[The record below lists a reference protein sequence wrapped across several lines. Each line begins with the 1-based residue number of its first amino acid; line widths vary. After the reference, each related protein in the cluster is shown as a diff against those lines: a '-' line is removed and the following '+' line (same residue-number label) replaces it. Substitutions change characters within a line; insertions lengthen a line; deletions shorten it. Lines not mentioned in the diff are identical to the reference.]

1 MSRIA
6 PFRTISF
13 AIATQERHTCI
24 SGWLARA
31 LELWRRWR
39 KEAPEATIPEEAMA
53 ERLVQAEG
61 RMEIGDGQAGSS
73 DQELQGAAEAV
84 GSGADV
90 QMVEPQPPSRQGLRA
105 EGADQR
111 DPHRDIHNSPA
122 TKTTREGSMNPSI
135 TCTKGT
141 ITEIERR
148 SCIL

>member
-1 MSRIA
+1 MSRVA
-6 PFRTISF
+6 PSRTMSF
-13 AIATQERHTCI
+13 AIATQERHISI
-24 SGWLARA
+24 SGWLGRA
-31 LELWRRWR
+31 LGLWQRWR

-53 ERLVQAEG
+53 ERLVRVGG
-61 RMEIGDGQAGSS
+61 RIEIGESQSGSS
-73 DQELQGAAEAV
+73 DQELQGTAEAV
-84 GSGADV
+84 GSGADG

-111 DPHRDIHNSPA
+111 DPHRDCHKWPA
-122 TKTTREGSMNPSI
+122 AKMTREGSMNCSF